1 MRVVHAA
8 WTGDYL
14 LLWAEDSERA
24 KTLKHQP
31 ASELSEDRVHPFTS
45 DADTLL
51 KDIFASLD
59 HEQRESVRTAC
70 STEAY
75 QFVLPEYDG
84 VPIPSPSA
92 TDSAALHATSARTN
106 RAGTATVECETYQ
119 IPCVR
124 VAKHVV
130 QTVLEALLSPRG
142 REHVNAGGSLHFF
155 GACAKL
161 ADAVVVSQRYIPMLA
176 QDLAGAT
183 EARWHPWI
191 SDSRFGGYVG
201 TLIEAMPVSARA
213 LVSTHEHQPWPI
225 VESFLAA
232 LIDADCRTGFV
243 SDNLI
248 ETVEDRDAGEDPHVA
263 LLGGLLGS
271 ETEIKIDRAGRTNLV
286 KGVRRWL
293 AGLEDRGTN
302 TQWQMV
308 MRVAEPVDVDL
319 VRDLEAPPDAM
330 TWDLTFHLR
339 AVDAPRIQIDAS
351 DVWMLSADGITIE
364 GRRLDSPHELIL
376 GELARA
382 ARMFKPI
389 ERVLREAEPAS
400 VSLVTRDA
408 YKFLREAA
416 PLLTEQGFHVEAPAW
431 WDLPT
436 IRIGARLH
444 IDTDPIESIM
454 EGAGVPGAA
463 RPRVGLGSLVDY
475 RWELEIGGA
484 TLTIAEFEQLALQK
498 SPLVRINGQWVE
510 IRPED
515 VKAAMA
521 FVRDRPAGKM
531 SVLEAIR
538 VGYGVASEDVNV
550 SVLGIEATGWVKA
563 LLGEDVG
570 SRPVPDIAQP
580 QDFHGTL
587 RPYQLRGLSWLA
599 FLEQFGLGA
608 CLADDMGLGKTI
620 QLLALMQLERERIFQ
635 ETESNGGVPPEHRPT
650 LLIVPT
656 SVVGNWVHEAQR
668 FCPTLRVLV
677 HHGPDRMQMQ
687 DFVGQVQNADAVIT
701 TYSLSHRDRETL
713 GLVHWGRVVLDEAQ
727 FIKNP
732 SSKQTQAVR
741 ALEADR
747 RIALT
752 GTPVENRL
760 AELWSIMD
768 FLNPGYLGSAQG
780 FRKRFAIPI
789 ERYRDQ
795 SRSVQLRHVIQPFI
809 LRRLKSDPGVI
820 TDLPEKIESREYA
833 ALTSEQ
839 AELYESCVSRM
850 IKQIETSDGI
860 QRRGL
865 VLAALIRLKQICN
878 HPTQVLHDCPEGSVT
893 SPEPARSG
901 KSMRLLEMLEEVLDR
916 GEQAII
922 FSQFRQMGSILQ
934 RMIET
939 KFKRDVLFLHGGVPS
954 HQRDELV
961 RKFQAADGQYPV
973 LVASLKAGGVGLNLT
988 AASHVFH
995 YDRWWNPA
1003 VENQATDRAYRIGQM
1018 KTVHV
1023 HKFVVSGTLEERI
1036 DEMIEMKTELSE
1048 RIIGSGE
1055 RWLTELDTDQ
1065 LRNLLTLNHDAIE
1078 VGA

>member
-1 MRVVHAA
+1 MRVVHTA
-8 WTGDYL
+8 WTGEHL

-24 KTLKHQP
+24 GAFRSDVSSAVHGIGP
-31 ASELSEDRVHPFTS
+31 HPFVANASELMSDLSLVLDPSERAIVLSVCET
-45 DADTLL
+45 
-51 KDIFASLD
+51 ASCQL
-59 HEQRESVRTAC
+59 
-70 STEAY
+70 
-75 QFVLPEYDG
+75 VLPVSDG
-84 VPIPSPSA
+84 APIPSP
-92 TDSAALHATSARTN
+92 AALGRSHRFTEHSNGDAAAALGSC
-106 RAGTATVECETYQ
+106 GTFEV
-119 IPCVR
+119 PCVR
-124 VAKHVV
+124 VAKHVA
-130 QTVLEALLSPRG
+130 QQVLEALLTHLA
-142 REHVNAGGSLHFF
+142 REHVIAGASVRFF
-155 GACAKL
+155 CACAKL
-161 ADAVVVSQRYIPMLA
+161 ADAIVVSQRYIPMLV
-176 QDLAGAT
+176 QDLGGAT
-183 EARWHPWI
+183 DACWHPWV
-191 SDSRFGGYVG
+191 SDNRFGGYVG
-201 TLIEAMPVSARA
+201 SLVEAMPVSARA
-213 LVSTHEHQPWPI
+213 LVDTHAHQPWPI

-232 LIDADCRTGFV
+232 IIDVDCRTGFV

-248 ETVEDRDAGEDPHVA
+248 ETIEGREIGEDPHVA
-263 LLGGLLGS
+263 LLAGLLGS
-271 ETEIKIDRAGRTNLV
+271 ETSVKVDRVGRSNLV

-293 AGLEDRGTN
+293 AGLEDRGTS

-308 MRVAEPVDVDL
+308 MRLAEPLDVNL
-319 VRDLEAPPDAM
+319 VRDIEAPPDAM

-339 AVDAPRIQIDAS
+339 AVDAPRIRVDAS

-364 GRRLDSPHELIL
+364 GRRLDSPHELVL

-382 ARMFKPI
+382 ARIFRPI
-389 ERVLREAEPAS
+389 EQVLREAEPAS

-416 PLLTEQGFHVEAPAW
+416 PLLTEQGFHIEAPAW

-444 IDTDPIESIM
+444 LDTDPIETIM
-454 EGAGVPGAA
+454 EGADIPGAA
-463 RPRVGLGSLVDY
+463 KPRLGLGSLVDY

-484 TLTIAEFEQLALQK
+484 TLTIAEFEQLAMQK

-521 FVRDRPAGKM
+521 YVRDRPAGKM

-538 VGYGVASEDVNV
+538 VGYGVTHDDVSI

-563 LLGEDVG
+563 LLGDDVG
-570 SRPVPDIAQP
+570 TRPVPDIQQP
-580 QDFHGTL
+580 EEFHGTL

-620 QLLALMQLERERIFQ
+620 QLLALMQLERERGIE
-635 ETESNGGVPPEHRPT
+635 ETETSGGVAPEHRPT

-668 FCPTLRVLV
+668 FCPELRVLV
-677 HHGPDRMQMQ
+677 HHGPERAQADAFAKQAEH
-687 DFVGQVQNADAVIT
+687 ADAVIT
-701 TYSLSHRDRETL
+701 TYSLSHRDKETL
-713 GLVHWGRVVLDEAQ
+713 GQVHWGRVVLDEAQ

-741 ALEADR
+741 ALNADR

-760 AELWSIMD
+760 AELWSIME

-833 ALTSEQ
+833 ALTAEQ

-850 IKQIETSDGI
+850 IKQIDSSEGI

-893 SPEPARSG
+893 SPEPNRSG
-901 KSMRLLEMLEEVLDR
+901 KSMRLLEMLEEVFDR
-916 GEQAII
+916 GEQAIV

-934 RMIET
+934 RMIEK
-939 KFKRDVLFLHGGVPS
+939 KFRRDVLFLHGGVPS

-961 RKFQAADGQYPV
+961 RKFQASDGQYPV
-973 LVASLKAGGVGLNLT
+973 LIASLKAGGVGLNLT

-1003 VENQATDRAYRIGQM
+1003 VENQATDRAYRIGQL

-1036 DEMIEMKTELSE
+1036 DEMIEMKTELSD

-1065 LRNLLTLNHDAIE
+1065 LRSLLTLNHDAIE
-1078 VGA
+1078 VNA